1 MTDAVDELLDLL
13 SEEAQELGRL
23 LPVLEDQQRALL
35 DGDAARVADLA
46 RRQEALAE
54 RLSGLEHGR
63 RRLIAR
69 VAGDLGLPPGAVT
82 LSALAERLPDP
93 PARLGALRN
102 DLRAQLT
109 RLSTVHRRNTFLLA
123 RSAEYLAGL
132 LSHIVNA
139 LTPTPT
145 YGRQGQHGGAVPAV
159 GLLDRRA

>member
-1 MTDAVDELLDLL
+1 MTGAVDELLAVLT
-13 SEEAQELGRL
+13 EEAHELGRL

-46 RRQEALAE
+46 RRQEAVAE

-63 RRLIAR
+63 RRLVAR
-69 VAGDLGLPPGAVT
+69 VAGDLGLAPGAVT
-82 LSALAERLPDP
+82 LATLAERLPDP
-93 PARLGALRN
+93 RARLGALRS
-102 DLRAQLT
+102 DLRAVVT
-109 RLSTVHRRNTFLLA
+109 RLSTVHRRNAFLLA

-139 LTPTPT
+139 LSPPPT
-145 YGRQGQHGGAVPAV
+145 YGRQGQHGEAVPAV